1 MQTSKLPN
9 GGTIRHSWLG
19 WMGSGEERKN
29 ALIITG
35 LILGFVTAVGCSAAP
50 PSPSPSTQE
59 IRSDS
64 DRFFNKLG
72 QEEQT
77 KETTQSAPERA
88 GAPE

>member
-1 MQTSKLPN
+1 MRPSKFLKQE
-9 GGTIRHSWLG
+9 RLRQHWLG
-19 WMGSGEERKN
+19 GRVSQEGRKAFVLAGLLMGC
-29 ALIITG
+29 
-35 LILGFVTAVGCSAAP
+35 VTAVGCSAAP
-50 PSPSPSTQE
+50 PSTSPSTQE